1 MEITKAISKTR
12 ALNIY
17 GHLCRQ
23 NNYKETLYIIT
34 GSIRMITMG
43 YPTSQVIFIHHLQG
57 MLHHAKFGK
66 IKVKVKLFSR
76 VQLFATPLSRQEYWS
91 GLPFPSP
98 EYLPDQGLNLHLQ
111 QVSCIAG
118 GFCTIEPTGKPQ
130 MRAQMREQVL
140 NVDSKNHNSTHSS
153 LNFSVF
159 CSFFFFMCYQ
169 QHCFTLIK

>member
-66 IKVKVKLFSR
+66 MKVKVKLFSR

-98 EYLPDQGLNLHLQ
+98 EYLPDPG
-111 QVSCIAG
+111 
-118 GFCTIEPTGKPQ
+118 IEPGSPALQADTLPSEPQGKSKVWKGSRNSPI
-130 MRAQMREQVL
+130 RLYVL
-140 NVDSKNHNSTHSS
+140 I
-153 LNFSVF
+153 SVF
-159 CSFFFFMCYQ
+159 WS
-169 QHCFTLIK
+169 I